1 MQATAHRLTGF
12 VNIQHRATI
21 FNLHDAT
28 ADTRLRS
35 RIKAV
40 VEELEPVAG
49 TDLELVWSGPLDTLV
64 DSGLV
69 TDVEAVVREAM
80 TNVAWHAQAFTLGR
94 DDQRRQG
101 PPDHRCATMGW
112 VGLHQSA
119 RRSGLANLSDR
130 AHRRGGTL
138 SLENQEQ
145 GGLRLRWSI
154 PL

>member
-1 MQATAHRLTGF
+1 MLPYAGNGAPAHGF

-40 VEELEPVAG
+40 VEELELVVG

-80 TNVAWHAQAFTLGR
+80 TNVAWHAQASTLGVMINAGR
-94 DDQRRQG
+94 DRLTIDVRRWG
-101 PPDHRCATMGW
+101 GSVFTRAPGAVAWLTSAT
-112 VGLHQSA
+112 VLTVAVA
-119 RRSGLANLSDR
+119 R
-130 AHRRGGTL
+130 
-138 SLENQEQ
+138 
-145 GGLRLRWSI
+145 
-154 PL
+154 